1 MLLSA
6 QNRMFVV
13 SWNRSTHLHTVYA
26 YSIKMITGFHIS
38 GNGVNYWEKISK
50 LHAYSW
56 VFRKE
61 TCKYGACCMGGN
73 YCLTFTYVSDAVALC
88 RK

>member
-1 MLLSA
+1 
-6 QNRMFVV
+6 
-13 SWNRSTHLHTVYA
+13 
-26 YSIKMITGFHIS
+26 MITGFHIS
-38 GNGVNYWEKISK
+38 GNGINYWEKISN

-61 TCKYGACCMGGN
+61 THNKYGACCMGGN
-73 YCLTFTYVSDAVALC
+73 YCLTFTYASDAAAPY